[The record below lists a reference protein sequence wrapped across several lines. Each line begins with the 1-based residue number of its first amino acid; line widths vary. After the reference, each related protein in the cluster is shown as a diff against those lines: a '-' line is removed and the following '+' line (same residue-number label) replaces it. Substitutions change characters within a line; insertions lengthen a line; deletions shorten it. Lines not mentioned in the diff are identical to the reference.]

1 MSRVLIIEDQPA
13 IVMILEELLTDE
25 GYEVLKAYDG
35 LSGFEKLKVCAAP
48 DIVIVD
54 LNMPGMDG
62 RSVIKA
68 MRSDEN
74 LKGIPVILITG
85 SAYNSDEFPPEGSYQ
100 AVLQKPFDLTD
111 VLKNVERLTSGR

>member
-35 LSGFEKLKVCAAP
+35 LSGFEKFKVCAAP

-85 SAYNSDEFPPEGSYQ
+85 SAYTSDEFPPEGSYQ
-100 AVLQKPFDLTD
+100 AVLQKTF
-111 VLKNVERLTSGR
+111 